1 MKDNFIINLSKY
13 LLISFPVL
21 LISGPFLTDFS
32 GSLIGVLTI
41 YYIIKNKKYEFLNNK
56 FFIFL
61 LFYYFILI

>member
-41 YYIIKNKKYEFLNNK
+41 YYIIKNKNMNF
-56 FFIFL
+56 
-61 LFYYFILI
+61 